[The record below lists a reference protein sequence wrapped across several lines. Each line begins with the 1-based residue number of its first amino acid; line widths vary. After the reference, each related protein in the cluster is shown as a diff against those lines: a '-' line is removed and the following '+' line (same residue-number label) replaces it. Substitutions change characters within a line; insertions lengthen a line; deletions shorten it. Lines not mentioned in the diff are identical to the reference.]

1 MRRYLHQNET
11 ISHDALLKKNPYQ
24 DESFLE
30 HRHIATAK
38 KCRPRSPRVR
48 KAKTKRCKTFKKDPN
63 GLSKGMKA
71 KGIDIKSVIFVIHC
85 AAFELETESLLSLD
99 L

>member
-1 MRRYLHQNET
+1 MQQL
-11 ISHDALLKKNPYQ
+11 
-24 DESFLE
+24 
-30 HRHIATAK
+30 

-63 GLSKGMKA
+63 GLSKGIESQMKA
-71 KGIDIKSVIFVIHC
+71 KGIEIKSVSFVIHC